1 MADSYPAITRILTE
15 SFGVEADALRPDATF
30 DELELDSLALVELS
44 LLLEERTGHRLE
56 ELPATATLAEATA
69 AVDRLVAGEAEPAPA
84 AADAGTSAP
93 TAVPTAADSVAGE
106 PAPTAADSATTTGAG
121 R

>member
-30 DELELDSLALVELS
+30 DQLELDSLALVELS

-56 ELPATATLAEATA
+56 ELPATATLAEAAA

-84 AADAGTSAP
+84 DGGTS
-93 TAVPTAADSVAGE
+93 
-106 PAPTAADSATTTGAG
+106 AADSATATTGAG